1 MLRLESA
8 RLHIPRAP
16 TLIVR
21 PAAIFR
27 RVMVS
32 PCVDEHQPKSTGT
45 ENTIHYLGSGWPEPA
60 ASSRLTQSHR
70 RLQYDP
76 TTDPPINQHTV
87 DHLPHHT
94 PPPFNTLRFPR
105 AGSKGQMTL
114 QHPQPSL
121 QQSRSWAQTAASGC
135 TNMGNTNLFNRC
147 FWGFVISEARRALE
161 FTSISW
167 FFIFSPSSSP
177 GLA

>member
-1 MLRLESA
+1 MSISPKVREQRIPFTTWEVVGRSLLQA
-8 RLHIPRAP
+8 PVLHSRTAGCSTIPPP
-16 TLIVR
+16 TL
-21 PAAIFR
+21 
-27 RVMVS
+27 
-32 PCVDEHQPKSTGT
+32 QSTK
-45 ENTIHYLGSGWPEPA
+45 
-60 ASSRLTQSHR
+60 
-70 RLQYDP
+70 
-76 TTDPPINQHTV
+76 HTV

-121 QQSRSWAQTAASGC
+121 QQSRSWAQTVASGC
-135 TNMGNTNLFNRC
+135 TNMGNTSLFNRC